1 PHDYRIVLGGVPLG
15 GATIRADQIL
25 AINVGEARENH
36 GLIGDAAIDPSF
48 GCPALWIDPASR
60 DLAIAE
66 GFLTVD
72 PGTVI
77 ATHLNQLLANCPQ
90 ALLGP
95 DEVRAILDGVKEHAA
110 GLVETVTPQ
119 PLSLAALTRLM
130 RALLEDGVPIGH
142 PLPILSSLS
151 QAVQVTLEHDRLI
164 DLLRADL
171 GGLIVGRICSPTD
184 RLPVITLEASLEGMI
199 VQGLHD
205 PVTGQPV
212 IEPDLARSIGDRTA
226 YLLSTRGPSDIPP
239 ALIVQPRARRALAA
253 LLRLRAPGCLVLSI
267 AELPPSQPIEVIAVI
282 GGEEPT
288 PNYPALPQPEEATME
303 DLAA

>member
-1 PHDYRIVLGGVPLG
+1 VPLG
-15 GATIRADQIL
+15 GATIRADKIL

-36 GLIGDAAIDPSF
+36 GLVGDATIDPSF

-77 ATHLNQLLANCPQ
+77 ATHLNHLLAGCPQ

-95 DEVRAILDGVKEHAA
+95 DEVRAILDGVKENAA

-151 QAVQVTLEHDRLI
+151 QGVQVTLEHDRLI

-171 GGLIVGRICSPTD
+171 GGLIVGRICAPAD
-184 RLPVITLEASLEGMI
+184 RLPVLTLEASLEGMI

-205 PVTGQPV
+205 PITGQPV
-212 IEPDLARSIGDRTA
+212 IEPDLARSIGDRIA
-226 YLLSTRGPSDIPP
+226 HILSTRGPSDIPP

-282 GGEEPT
+282 GGEAPA
-288 PNYPALPQPEEATME
+288 PSYPALPQPEEVQMPEEPHMKELVA
-303 DLAA
+303 